1 MTKVENVCKICGKHF
16 FAPRKMKICS
26 EACKR
31 EDVYYE
37 ARQAARINAAKQAAT
52 RDALKQMRKEVE
64 TLADAHIRGIS
75 EAVLAF
81 LGFLRDG
88 KLGSPFGRKRL
99 ERFIHNFNLYM
110 DGLQEG
116 KVSGDNIAVALKDEI
131 GLDVY
136 AEFAKA
142 DKETQEAK
150 KCKNTAS

>member
-1 MTKVENVCKICGKHF
+1 MSWARKRKRSENIDWLMRQTP
-16 FAPRKMKICS
+16 AQSARYLR
-26 EACKR
+26 R

-37 ARQAARINAAKQAAT
+37 AQQAAKVNVAAHNTYEK
-52 RDALKQMRKEVE
+52 LRKEIE
-64 TLADAHIRGIS
+64 KPADAYIRG
-75 EAVLAF
+75 VGDTVCAF
-81 LGFLRDG
+81 IGFLRDG
-88 KLGSPFGRKRL
+88 KIGAPFGRKRL
-99 ERFIHNFNLYM
+99 EKFIHEFNAYM

-150 KCKNTAS
+150 KCRNTAS

>member
-1 MTKVENVCKICGKHF
+1 MSWT
-16 FAPRKMKICS
+16 RKRKRAQEIDWLMRQTPAQS
-26 EACKR
+26 ARYFRR

-37 ARQAARINAAKQAAT
+37 ARQAAKVNAAAHNTYEQ
-52 RDALKQMRKEVE
+52 LRKEIE
-64 TLADAHIRGIS
+64 KPADAYIRG
-75 EAVLAF
+75 VGDTVCAF
-81 LGFLRDG
+81 IGFLRDG
-88 KLGSPFGRKRL
+88 KISSPFGRKRL
-99 ERFIHNFNLYM
+99 EKFIREFNAYM

-142 DKETQEAK
+142 DKATQEAK

>member
-1 MTKVENVCKICGKHF
+1 MSWARKRKRSENIDWLMRQTPAQSV
-16 FAPRKMKICS
+16 RYLR
-26 EACKR
+26 R

-37 ARQAARINAAKQAAT
+37 AQQAAKVNAAAHNKYEK
-52 RDALKQMRKEVE
+52 LRKEIE
-64 TLADAHIRGIS
+64 EPADAYIRG
-75 EAVLAF
+75 VGDTVCAF
-81 LGFLRDG
+81 IGFLRDG
-88 KLGSPFGRKRL
+88 KIGAPFGRKRL
-99 ERFIHNFNLYM
+99 EKFIHEFNAYM

-150 KCKNTAS
+150 KCRNTAS